1 MNVLCERF
9 IEKAIKK
16 HGDLYD
22 YSNIDYVNGRTKI
35 ILNCKE
41 HGDFTITPAY
51 HLKGGICPMCAKQ
64 RMLLA
69 LKRPKSEEQKRK
81 RRETMLARY
90 GATTFAGSK
99 YAHDLH
105 DKGEGGLWSK
115 ESYQKQANTMLEK
128 FGAKTWAESEVGRK
142 HASEIRQSEEVRKY
156 MSEVAKSDVAR
167 QHYKETSLRNHGATH
182 WTKSAKGNEK
192 LRKIVN
198 TPEERLARSQ
208 RMLSTEVREK
218 IEATSMARYG
228 TPYYWQCDE
237 GRKRLKFLLNSEDV
251 VEKTKQTCL
260 ERYGSE
266 SWSSSNIGRQT
277 LSDLLS
283 QDEIQQKIIESKK
296 RNGTIND
303 SKSERDLHQML
314 INYFGENDIECQ
326 YRSERYPYKCDFYI
340 KSRDIF
346 IELNAYWMHGGHWF
360 DINNEADVEKLQ
372 VWIDKSNESY
382 ERAIYV
388 WSENDLEKRKIALD
402 NKLNY
407 VVFWDADLTDAKHW
421 FQIGCPDNFDMSII

>member
-1 MNVLCERF
+1 MNILQERF
-9 IEKAIKK
+9 IEKAILK

-22 YSNIDYVNGRTKI
+22 YSNIDYVNGQTKI

-41 HGDFTITPAY
+41 HGKFTIIPAY
-51 HLKGGICPMCAKQ
+51 HLQGGICPVCAKT
-64 RMLLA
+64 RMMLS

-81 RRETMLARY
+81 RRETMLAKY

-99 YAHDLH
+99 YARDLY
-105 DKGEGGLWSK
+105 DKGEGPWAK
-115 ESYQKQANTMLEK
+115 EARQKAAETMVDK
-128 FGAKTWAESEVGRK
+128 FGTKTWAESEVGRK
-142 HASEIRQSEEVRKY
+142 HASDVRQSEDVRKR
-156 MSEVAKSDVAR
+156 MSEAAKSNAAK
-167 QHYKETSLRNHGATH
+167 QHYKETSLRNHGSTH
-182 WTKSAKGNEK
+182 WTKSVEGNEK

-198 TPEERLARSQ
+198 MPEERLVRSR
-208 RMLSTEVREK
+208 RMLSSEVRKK

-237 GRKRLKFLLNSEDV
+237 GRKRLKLLLNSEKV
-251 VEKTKQTCL
+251 IEKTKQTCL

-266 SWSSSNIGRQT
+266 SWSSSDIGRQT

-283 QDEIQQKIIESKK
+283 QDEVKQKAIDTKK

-303 SKSERDLHQML
+303 SRLERDLYQML
-314 INYFGENDIECQ
+314 INHFGKDDIECQ
-326 YRSERYPYKCDFYI
+326 YRSERYPYKCNFYI

-360 DINNEADVEKLQ
+360 DINDEADLEKLQ
-372 VWIDKSNESY
+372 VWIDKPNESY

-388 WSENDLEKRKIALD
+388 WSENDLEKRKIALK

-407 VVFWDADLTDAKHW
+407 IVFWDTDLVDAKHW
-421 FQIGCPDNFDMSII
+421 FQIGCPDNFDMSTV